1 MFKNWTNR
9 DWFWFT
15 GILSASIFGVVTFRL
30 SDNLEVINLF
40 SFISSSISIAL
51 AIIAIYIALK
61 QDRDSRSISKETS
74 ILLNAITGK
83 IEGMDSKIDKLDP
96 RTVTEPVED
105 QLKDEIEKIIN
116 SVDTQVNPKI
126 IDEINSMINEKF
138 NSINQNLDSYYDK
151 KPSNRVKK
159 YYIKIHVPSNYQNEI
174 PKFIKDF
181 DNEFKVISISHSLE
195 ENLLTVN
202 FYHIKAIDVKEIKDF
217 VIKNGFGIIRYGRD
231 SSF

>member
-1 MFKNWTNR
+1 MFKNWSNR
-9 DWFWFT
+9 DWFWLTF
-15 GILSASIFGVVTFRL
+15 ILSASIYGVVTFRL

-61 QDRDSRSISKETS
+61 QDRDSRAISKETS

-83 IEGMDSKIDKLDP
+83 IEGMDSKIDRLDP

-116 SVDTQVNPKI
+116 SVDTQVNPRI
-126 IDEINSMINEKF
+126 IDEINTMINEKF
-138 NSINQNLDSYYDK
+138 NSINQNLDYYYDK
-151 KPSNRVKK
+151 KPSNKISR
-159 YYIKIHVPSNYQNEI
+159 YYVEIFVPSNYQNEI

-181 DNEFKVISISHSLE
+181 SNEFNLIGTSHSLE
-195 ENLLTVN
+195 NDLLTVD
-202 FYHIKAIDVKEIKDF
+202 FYHINSISLNELEYF
-217 VIKNGFGIIRYGRD
+217 VLRNGFSLKTYGTKK
-231 SSF
+231 SF

>member
-1 MFKNWTNR
+1 MLKNWSNR
-9 DWFWFT
+9 DWIWLT
-15 GILSASIFGVVTFRL
+15 LILSASIYGVVTFRL

-61 QDRDSRSISKETS
+61 QDRDSRAISKETS

-83 IEGMDSKIDKLDP
+83 IEGMDSKIDRLDP

-116 SVDTQVNPKI
+116 SIDTQVNPKI
-126 IDEINSMINEKF
+126 IDEINTMINEKF

-151 KPSNRVKK
+151 KPSNIVRK
-159 YYIKIHVPSNYQNEI
+159 YYVKILVPSNYQNEI

-181 DNEFKVISISHSLE
+181 SNEFNVMNTSHSLE
-195 ENLLTVN
+195 GNLLTVD
-202 FYHIKAIDVKEIKDF
+202 FYHIKAIDVNELKYF
-217 VIKNGFGIIRYGRD
+217 VDKNGLSIKTYGRD
-231 SSF
+231 HGF